1 MAEKFSSTDKFNQIQ
16 TKIPLHNSTSYS
28 GADTRV
34 FIYRDLSAL
43 LSKIDNKQRDSKDQA
58 VSMSEKNPDPI
69 PTNAEGFQSNMDG
82 AVSKG
87 QYDPSSS
94 TFKRAAITNPNDD
107 AYTRSGS
114 NTSYGANGSGTQ
126 SSSDLGVEGLGSIIA
141 ELGSL
146 HSLNYSSFREKT
158 AVRSLGRTHA
168 RAYTRGQRTI
178 AGTMVF
184 TVLQSHELLRFG
196 NMVEGND
203 YTMLDQIDPF
213 NLLVLFSNEYGSMSA
228 LHLFNVD
235 VNTES
240 QGMSIDSIMLQNTMN
255 FYAQDMLPMEDIGN
269 VFNDTTEMISQ
280 SFDKSQLT
288 AIQKKMQSRF
298 STGLSTIN
306 SASDGESRSDKSIQ
320 GLLQR
325 SRGLF

>member
-1 MAEKFSSTDKFNQIQ
+1 MAEKISSTDKFNQIQ
-16 TKIPLHNSTSYS
+16 TKIPLHNSTTYS

-34 FIYRDLSAL
+34 FIYRDLAAL
-43 LSKIDNKQRDSKDQA
+43 LDKIDSKKRDSKDQG
-58 VSMSEKNPDPI
+58 VSLSNTNPDPI
-69 PTNAEGFQSNMDG
+69 PTNQDSYQSNMDG
-82 AVSKG
+82 TVSKG

-94 TFKRAAITNPNDD
+94 TYKRATVTNVVDD
-107 AYTRSGS
+107 QYTQAGTGAAYT
-114 NTSYGANGSGTQ
+114 ANGS
-126 SSSDLGVEGLGSIIA
+126 SARSDSDLGVSGISSIVT

-146 HSLNYSSFREKT
+146 HSLNYSAFREKT
-158 AVRSLGRTHA
+158 AVRTLGRTHA

-178 AGTMVF
+178 AGTMIF
-184 TVLQSHELLRFG
+184 NVLQSHELLRFG
-196 NMVEGND
+196 NSVDGND

-213 NLLVLFSNEYGSMSA
+213 NLLVMFSNEYGSMSA

-240 QGMSIDSIMLQNTMN
+240 QGMSIDAIMLQNTMN

-269 VFNDTTEMISQ
+269 VFSDTASMLNEALNNAQ
-280 SFDKSQLT
+280 VRDL
-288 AIQKKMQSRF
+288 QKRMQSRF
-298 STGLSTIN
+298 VTGLSTIN
-306 SASDGESRSDKSIQ
+306 SASDGESRSDRSIQ